1 MDVKVTHLTIISSL
15 IVTMASIPNSTLRWT
30 YAQPLQK
37 QGVLRV
43 LFSTKAWR
51 RLSHS
56 ELANLQG
63 FREHLFDR
71 SMVPPS
77 VFGGMVG
84 NAMTIDVVMGVIRS
98 LIDSV
103 GLTL

>member
-1 MDVKVTHLTIISSL
+1 MTHLTSISSL
-15 IVTMASIPNSTLRWT
+15 IVTTASTPHNTLAWT
-30 YAQPLQK
+30 YAQPSQK
-37 QGVLRV
+37 QGVLHV

-51 RLSHS
+51 HMSHR

-63 FREHLFDR
+63 FRDELFDR

-98 LIDSV
+98 LLDSV
-103 GLTL
+103 GLLL